1 MNWLDS
7 GYKPYQKEKAE
18 KRPRFPYIRSGL
30 LRCWPSVFRHELN
43 GSNPLVCL
51 KAIRVLLYDC
61 VILWGK
67 WAIRSS
73 LQVPLRDVQP
83 TWGGKT
89 MDHRHRIKIE
99 KSCIHGWL
107 WVKTMMRTPSW
118 HWSRVTAQASAEE
131 FMYGDR
137 SHRYFRIYG
146 YESHIIYFWHCE
158 STGRRLSQLLQL
170 HQADEGVLIEASISD
185 TMGKLISLVSYD
197 SLLLSTE
204 WRRIR

>member
-1 MNWLDS
+1 MITEIDWIDPAPDYTNPSSTFAQRQKNQGQRQKPGFSHNCAFMNWLDS

-18 KRPRFPYIRSGL
+18 KRPRFPYICSGL

-146 YESHIIYFWHCE
+146 YESHIIYF
-158 STGRRLSQLLQL
+158 
-170 HQADEGVLIEASISD
+170 
-185 TMGKLISLVSYD
+185 
-197 SLLLSTE
+197 
-204 WRRIR
+204 